1 MAAEN
6 GTTALMIG
14 KFSVQLFMI
23 LKLNRLATE
32 YGLMVNVELVIKHKP
47 DVNAKLGNG
56 YTALMIGLVVLK

>member
-1 MAAEN
+1 
-6 GTTALMIG
+6 
-14 KFSVQLFMI
+14 MI